1 MQGAARCAAGGE
13 ARIRRVTA
21 VHEGGE
27 SMTPCAGAGNSPI
40 KPMDR
45 GNLDVEV
52 LLGSGTVTF
61 RVVSAGAF
69 RLMGKFHKAP

>member
-1 MQGAARCAAGGE
+1 MA
-13 ARIRRVTA
+13 
-21 VHEGGE
+21 
-27 SMTPCAGAGNSPI
+27 PCAGAGNSPI
-40 KPMDR
+40 KPMDH